1 MLRGLFFDPAFHTC
15 LLHFA
20 QITDDILMVADS
32 VDDVDFAECDQPL
45 TGKFPAFK
53 AIFHTVFLGAGPE
66 SRDAFD
72 AVAAHLVG
80 IAAVAIFRIIG
91 AGSAE

>member
-20 QITDDILMVADS
+20 QITDDVLMMADS
-32 VDDVDFAECDQPL
+32 VDDVNFAECDQSL
-45 TGKFPAFK
+45 TRKFPAFK

-72 AVAAHLVG
+72 AVASYFFG
-80 IAAVAIFRIIG
+80 IATVAVFRIIG

>member
-1 MLRGLFFDPAFHTC
+1 M
-15 LLHFA
+15 
-20 QITDDILMVADS
+20 MADS
-32 VDDVDFAECDQPL
+32 VDDVDFAECNQSL
-45 TGKFPAFK
+45 TGELFAFK

-80 IAAVAIFRIIG
+80 IAAVAIFGIIR

>member
-1 MLRGLFFDPAFHTC
+1 MLRRLTLHPFLHAN

-32 VDDVDFAECDQPL
+32 VDDMNFAECDQSL
-45 TGKFPAFK
+45 TRKFPAFK

-72 AVAAHLVG
+72 AVASYFFG
-80 IAAVAIFRIIG
+80 IATVAVFRIIG